1 VVNREVVKRV
11 LISGGTGF
19 IGRHV
24 VQALLARGDEVTVFS
39 RRPEQVTAE
48 LGSDVRTVAWAPG
61 ARGEGKRAAWFA
73 SVSGQDA
80 VVHLAGEQAVGKRY
94 TQQLKQRIYDSRI
107 ESTLQLVEAIAE
119 AQPRP
124 SVLLCASGVGY
135 YGGHLSNTAFDEA
148 SAAGED
154 FLATVTRDWEGA
166 AARAKDYGV
175 RVVSTRFG
183 IVFGRDGGALEQMAR
198 PFKLFAGGPIATGKQ
213 IVSWVH
219 IEDAVRAILRCL
231 DDAQIEG
238 PVNVT
243 SPHAVSNEE
252 LSRTL
257 GQVLRRPS
265 WARVPEGALRA
276 MFGEGAAPI
285 VTGQRALP
293 AVLQQRGFE
302 WRYPELRPALEE
314 ALARG

>member
-1 VVNREVVKRV
+1 MKRV
-11 LISGGTGF
+11 LISGGTGY

-24 VQALLARGDEVTVFS
+24 VQALLARGDKVTVFS

-61 ARGEGKRAAWFA
+61 SRGEGKRAAWFA
-73 SVSGQDA
+73 SVAGQDA
-80 VVHLAGEQAVGKRY
+80 VVHLAGEQAVGKRF

-124 SVLLCASGVGY
+124 SVLLCASAVGY
-135 YGGHLSNTAFDEA
+135 YGGHLTSTAFDED

-219 IEDAVRAILRCL
+219 IEDAVRAIMRCL

-265 WARVPEGALRA
+265 WARVPEAALRA
-276 MFGEGAAPI
+276 LFGEGAFPI
-285 VTGQRALP
+285 VTGQRAMP
-293 AVLQQRGFE
+293 AVLQRHGFE